1 MNLIK
6 NFKKKWMNSWPLASL
21 LFIGIA
27 TACSYEEGE
36 FYIADVSKQHTFTD
50 SASFHPDCCVATY
63 VTGTLDAPALI
74 IVEGYLIGGF
84 IDSLHLPKG
93 KVNIENSHG
102 DFYGYRK
109 IAIKYYPGEAKKG
122 SLKIKTLIY

>member
-1 MNLIK
+1 MSPFEIR
-6 NFKKKWMNSWPLASL
+6 KWQIYRKLGVM
-21 LFIGIA
+21 LFIAAAAG
-27 TACSYEEGE
+27 CSYEKGE
-36 FYIADVSKQHTFTD
+36 FYITDVSKEHTFTD
-50 SASFHPDCCVATY
+50 SASFHPDCCVTTS

-93 KVNIENSHG
+93 KVAIENSHG

-109 IAIKYYPGEAKKG
+109 IAVKYYPGEAKKG

>member
-1 MNLIK
+1 MK
-6 NFKKKWMNSWPLASL
+6 GFKTFASL
-21 LFIGIA
+21 LFIVA
-27 TACSYEEGE
+27 TSCSYEEGE
-36 FYIADVSKQHTFTD
+36 FYIANVSKEHTFTD
-50 SASFHPDCCVATY
+50 SASFHPDCCVSTS

-109 IAIKYYPGEAKKG
+109 IAIKYFPCEAKKG
-122 SLKIKTLIY
+122 NLIIKTSIY